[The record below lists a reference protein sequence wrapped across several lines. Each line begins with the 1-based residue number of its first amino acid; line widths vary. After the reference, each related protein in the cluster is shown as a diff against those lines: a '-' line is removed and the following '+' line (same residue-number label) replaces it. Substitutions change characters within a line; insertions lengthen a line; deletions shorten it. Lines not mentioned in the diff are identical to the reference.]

1 MDKLPNGWKLTKIG
15 SVIHKGRTI
24 NPKLSP
30 NKEFTYIDISS
41 IDNNQYKI
49 KEPKIITGKDAPSR
63 ARKEVQIDDI
73 VFATTRPNL
82 KNIAIVTQNY
92 EYPVASTGFCVLS
105 PKKDLIESK
114 YLFRLLLTN
123 NLQEQIQPFI
133 RGAQYPAISD
143 SNIHSCLL
151 PLPPIPEQKRIVS
164 KIDALFERIDKSIA
178 LLEENITHTESLMA
192 SALDE
197 VFLELES
204 KYELQPLENVIRVIN
219 GRAYKKQEMLNSGK
233 YKLLRVGNFFT
244 SQAWY
249 YSDLELEPDK
259 YCDNGDLLYAWSA
272 SFGPKIWDGDKTI
285 FHYHIWKMEPINNLI
300 EKEFAYYLLQ
310 RDTIKIKEEG
320 GRGVGMVH
328 ITKGGIEK
336 RKIVVPPNK
345 EQLKAVKMIKS
356 LFDNLTKLQT
366 EQQDKLTNL
375 KALKES
381 ILDKAFKGEI

>member
-1 MDKLPNGWKLTKIG
+1 MDKLPKGWKLVKIG
-15 SVIHKGRTI
+15 SVIRKGRTL

-41 IDNNQYKI
+41 IDNNHYKI
-49 KEPKIITGKDAPSR
+49 LKPKIITGKDAPSR
-63 ARKEVQIDDI
+63 ARKAVQIDDI
-73 VFATTRPNL
+73 LFATTRPNL
-82 KNIAIVTQNY
+82 KNIAIVRKNY
-92 EYPVASTGFCVLS
+92 DYPVASTGFCVLS
-105 PKKDLIESK
+105 PKRDLIDSK
-114 YLFRLLLTN
+114 YLFWFLVTN
-123 NLQEQIQPFI
+123 NLQEQILPLI

-143 SNIHSCLL
+143 SNIYSCLL
-151 PLPPIPEQKRIVS
+151 SLPPLPEQKRIVT
-164 KIDALFERIDKSIA
+164 KLDALFERIDKSMA
-178 LLEENITHTESLMA
+178 LLEENIKHTESLMA

-197 VFLELES
+197 VFLELER
-204 KYELQPLENVIRVIN
+204 KYELQPLKNVIRVIN
-219 GRAYKKQEMLNSGK
+219 GRAYKKQEMLNSGR

-244 SQAWY
+244 SQSWY

-366 EQQDKLTNL
+366 EQKAKLANL